1 MTAGYKMLSLF
12 LVLSFQGCNLW
23 DYLSPPEREPVA
35 PQGSRMEAR
44 ELLYS
49 YMNARLA
56 DESEENLRG
65 YLTEEA
71 WNDYQSGDLNL
82 RAGANREFIGYKI
95 MDESDLAEGR
105 FAFATNLQEID
116 RTQPQAANITEDLIV
131 SFSDEEYRISSARP
145 LKIVELKGQGHDL
158 IWVSRA
164 EGRENEVKLFNL
176 QDFPEWMSSTGRELQ
191 LEAGRAGY
199 ATVILNPENRR
210 AALGTTGTHGALGL
224 LSWTGETPD
233 PEQVELTPVDVFYG
247 EHTNLLAFSPD
258 TRYLATEIRS
268 TVGTDRVDVYQVS
281 EANKLNFQLNQ
292 AFPPE
297 QYNVSFVRW
306 EPDSKG
312 LLLRVSAGVKQ
323 SGEEDK
329 MGTWRLNVQTGE
341 REKVIGG

>member
-1 MTAGYKMLSLF
+1 
-12 LVLSFQGCNLW
+12 
-23 DYLSPPEREPVA
+23 
-35 PQGSRMEAR
+35 MEAR

-49 YMNARLA
+49 YLNARLA

-65 YLTEEA
+65 YLTDEA
-71 WNDYQSGDLNL
+71 WNDYQSGALNL
-82 RAGANREFIGYKI
+82 RAGTNREFVGYKI
-95 MDESDLAEGR
+95 MDEADLTEGR
-105 FAFATNLQEID
+105 FAFVTNLQEVD
-116 RTQPQAANITEDLIV
+116 QNQPEATNIVEDLIV
-131 SFSDEEYRISSARP
+131 SFSDDEYRVSSARP
-145 LKIVELKGQGHDL
+145 LKKVELKGEGPEL
-158 IWVSRA
+158 IWVSHAA
-164 EGRENEVKLFNL
+164 ERENKVTLFNL
-176 QDFPEWMSSTGRELQ
+176 QDFPERMGSTGREHQ

-199 ATVILNPENRR
+199 ATVVLNPENRR
-210 AALGTTGTHGALGL
+210 VALGTTGTHGALGIL
-224 LSWTGETPD
+224 NWTGETPT

-247 EHTNLLAFSPD
+247 EHTNRLAFSPD

-281 EANKLNFQLNQ
+281 EVNKLNFQLNQ

-323 SGEEDK
+323 SGDEAK